1 MACEAEAGLA
11 RVKVPLCEKAGI
23 VTMPDG
29 CPRMLTDLSTTPG
42 DKAVVEKWSAAVVPE
57 VAPLSAV
64 EEADGGVEGVAVGGV
79 VAPAL
84 LGVAVAESKEVA
96 DDVVVAV
103 VVATISGKTVV
114 DCVVGLVSI
123 GDRAALGAAEA
134 QLFRPLACK
143 RCM

>member
-1 MACEAEAGLA
+1 
-11 RVKVPLCEKAGI
+11 
-23 VTMPDG
+23 
-29 CPRMLTDLSTTPG
+29 MLTDLSTTPG
-42 DKAVVEKWSAAVVPE
+42 DKAVVAKWSVAVVPE

-64 EEADGGVEGVAVGGV
+64 EDADGGVEGVAVGGV

-84 LGVAVAESKEVA
+84 LGVAVAESSEVA
-96 DDVVVAV
+96 DDVVAAVV

-114 DCVVGLVSI
+114 DCVVGLVST